1 MYMEK
6 KHMHVHAVS
15 VHMYAIAI
23 IVLIFLLLVLGVKYV
38 HLKMAVQ
45 NYTASA
51 IYLNEQN
58 QPDTQIG
65 DYGQI
70 ISESIVMVPGSSLQ
84 KYVADLS
91 KNIKRYV
98 VVVDKNKKVIAS
110 SMPASVGQAY
120 NSDMG
125 GEINMTFADGQV
137 RTFEEK
143 SANYPGGVSVL
154 SIPVKNAQG
163 QIINVVLVSNQKLS
177 N

>member
-1 MYMEK
+1 MEK
-6 KHMHVHAVS
+6 KNINVHALT
-15 VHMYAIAI
+15 VHIYVIAI
-23 IVLIFLLLVLGVKYV
+23 IVLVLLLLVLGAKYA
-38 HLKMAVQ
+38 HLKMAVDG
-45 NYTASA
+45 YTKSA
-51 IYLNEQN
+51 IYLNSQN
-58 QPDTQIG
+58 QPDSQIG

-84 KYVADLS
+84 KYVTDLS
-91 KNIKRYV
+91 KNIKRYIV
-98 VVVDKNKKVIAS
+98 IVDKNKKVIAS
-110 SMPASVGQAY
+110 SMPASIGQSY